1 MSELGQRRRS
11 QHVRNESAYPPI
23 AAGEQTSRLVGS
35 VPERDIPMSKHI
47 WKVESER
54 AAATSV
60 AQEPY
65 GRAAGMSRGNR
76 ANVQWEPGRQR
87 ACVAQP
93 AAASGIRSRR

>member
-1 MSELGQRRRS
+1 MPAYGSRSRSAVGQRRRS

-76 ANVQWEPGRQR
+76 ANVQMGAR
-87 ACVAQP
+87 APKSVRC
-93 AAASGIRSRR
+93 AAG